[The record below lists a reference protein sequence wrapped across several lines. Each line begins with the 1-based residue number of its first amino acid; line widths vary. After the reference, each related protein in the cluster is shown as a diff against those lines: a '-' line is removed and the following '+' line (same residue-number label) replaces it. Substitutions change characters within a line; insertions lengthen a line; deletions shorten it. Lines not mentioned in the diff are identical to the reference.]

1 MEKVDHP
8 CCRFCRREFSKNEPQ
23 QGRPRAYCDDE
34 CRRAAEMEIR
44 RVNDRLAELERRVSE
59 SRMGPIQSFDDPA
72 ALEVEIGRQRI
83 RLLELFEPDEV
94 SAP

>member
-1 MEKVDHP
+1 VEKVDHP
-8 CCRFCRREFSKNEPQ
+8 CCGFCRREFSKIEPQ
-23 QGRPRAYCDDE
+23 QGRPRVYCDDA

-72 ALEVEIGRQRI
+72 ALEVEIGRQRS
-83 RLLELFEPDEV
+83 RLLELLEPDEV
-94 SAP
+94 KA